1 MCHEPHELREAIIAY
16 AARFDARTLTAAHA
30 SQMIGLWAQIEASV
44 ASIKALTAARAAEG
58 RTWEHDGYRSP
69 SEQLAARAGMSPA
82 AAKRALET
90 GRRLVD
96 QPEVAAAA
104 LAGRVSLEQ
113 ATAIADGVAAD
124 PTKAAALIDKAQHS
138 SLPELNE
145 EVAKVKAA
153 TGDAE
158 QRRANRHTKR
168 SLRRWSD
175 RDGAFHTH
183 LYGHPEDG
191 ARLWQMLDP
200 IRRRLNMAR
209 RESGAPVETLDALD
223 YDALITMAT
232 IATGTDAELTLADLV
247 ELGLFPQLD
256 TLVPAPRAI
265 PPPPPRTLSPPGVEP
280 DLFSTTTTAVDTV
293 DAPPA
298 PAGSKPRRG
307 RKKLAGS
314 PIRVMIRVDLDV
326 LLRGVAVDGELCE
339 IPGYGPVPV
348 SVVKDLTATGNAF
361 FIAVLT
367 KAHAVVAVSHLGRHP
382 NAYQRSALDFLHP
395 TCAVE
400 GCSSRDGLEY
410 DHRLDFA
417 KTHFTAFDFLDK
429 LCRHHHRQKTDHGW
443 ALVDGRGKRAFVP
456 PTTAATPATPQQPR
470 HQPHYPHNHTTHPP
484 LAVYEPETP
493 RLQFPAG
500 GSPERRG
507 PGVGLDDDSLQV
519 GSSHV
524 GQSLLGGGEESSTE
538 AVTAMTGGDG
548 QPIDRS
554 TPAIPACDD

>member
-138 SLPELNE
+138 SLPELNDA
-145 EVAKVKAA
+145 VAKVKAA

-158 QRRANRHTKR
+158 QRRADRHTKR

-223 YDALITMAT
+223 YDALITMAD
-232 IATGTDAELTLADLV
+232 IATGKTTELGLADLA

-256 TLVPAPRAI
+256 TLVAAHPS
-265 PPPPPRTLSPPGVEP
+265 PPPRLTVSPPGAGP
-280 DLFSTTTTAVDTV
+280 DLFSTTTTAVDTD

-298 PAGSKPRRG
+298 PAGPKPRRRG

-456 PTTAATPATPQQPR
+456 PNDRRHPR
-470 HQPHYPHNHTTHPP
+470 HTPNDLPQPELPP
-484 LAVYEPETP
+484 
-493 RLQFPAG
+493 
-500 GSPERRG
+500 
-507 PGVGLDDDSLQV
+507 
-519 GSSHV
+519 
-524 GQSLLGGGEESSTE
+524 
-538 AVTAMTGGDG
+538 
-548 QPIDRS
+548 
-554 TPAIPACDD
+554 

>member
-1 MCHEPHELREAIIAY
+1 MCQGLRALQQSVVAY
-16 AARFDARTLTAAHA
+16 AGRFDASRLSAADA
-30 SQMIGLWAQIEASV
+30 GEVVRLAAQGEASF
-44 ASIKALTAARAAEG
+44 ASIKALAAARAAEG
-58 RTWEHDGYRSP
+58 RTWEHDGFRSP

-138 SLPELNE
+138 SLPELNDA
-145 EVAKVKAA
+145 VAKVKAA

-158 QRRANRHTKR
+158 QRRADRHTKR

-280 DLFSTTTTAVDTV
+280 DLFSTTTTAVDTD

-298 PAGSKPRRG
+298 PAGSKPRRRG

-456 PTTAATPATPQQPR
+456 PDDPR
-470 HQPHYPHNHTTHPP
+470 HPQHSPGPP
-484 LAVYEPETP
+484 P
-493 RLQFPAG
+493 RAALP
-500 GSPERRG
+500 P
-507 PGVGLDDDSLQV
+507 
-519 GSSHV
+519 
-524 GQSLLGGGEESSTE
+524 
-538 AVTAMTGGDG
+538 
-548 QPIDRS
+548 
-554 TPAIPACDD
+554 

>member
-58 RTWEHDGYRSP
+58 RSWEHDGFRSP

-113 ATAIADGVAAD
+113 ATAIADGVAANPD
-124 PTKAAALIDKAQHS
+124 KAAELLDQASHC

-145 EVAKVKAA
+145 AVARVKAA
-153 TGDAE
+153 CGDAE
-158 QRRANRHTKR
+158 QCRADRHTKR

-223 YDALITMAT
+223 YDALMTMADV
-232 IATGTDAELTLADLV
+232 ATGKDGELGLADLV
-247 ELGLFPQLD
+247 ELGLFPQLH
-256 TLVPAPRAI
+256 TALPAPLPARPPLVP
-265 PPPPPRTLSPPGVEP
+265 PGAEP
-280 DLFSTTTTAVDTV
+280 DLFSTTTTDDDTD

-298 PAGSKPRRG
+298 PAGSKPRRRG

-367 KAHAVVAVSHLGRHP
+367 KAQAVVAVSHLGRHP

-429 LCRHHHRQKTDHGW
+429 LCKHHHRQKTDHGW

-456 PTTAATPATPQQPR
+456 PDDRRHPGRTP
-470 HQPHYPHNHTTHPP
+470 NDLPP
-484 LAVYEPETP
+484 P
-493 RLQFPAG
+493 
-500 GSPERRG
+500 
-507 PGVGLDDDSLQV
+507 
-519 GSSHV
+519 
-524 GQSLLGGGEESSTE
+524 
-538 AVTAMTGGDG
+538 
-548 QPIDRS
+548 DRS
-554 TPAIPACDD
+554 PPPDLPP